1 MVISQSGG
9 KRRVKRFWLVQFCAQ
24 DLLILHFQ
32 RTFKPLRKCVPS
44 SYLNQVNYKAK
55 HENKLEVAFRE
66 SMCFHV
72 LTTVMKS
79 MFIYYYGFDVC
90 SR

>member
-1 MVISQSGG
+1 M
-9 KRRVKRFWLVQFCAQ
+9 
-24 DLLILHFQ
+24 
-32 RTFKPLRKCVPS
+32 
-44 SYLNQVNYKAK
+44 NQVNYKAK

-66 SMCFHV
+66 SMCFNV
-72 LTTVMKS
+72 FTTVMKS